1 MDYLHLI
8 IFVAINSIFYI
19 FLYLI
24 NRQEKI
30 SIEDHCEDLLGEA
43 QEEIDEL
50 EQKNKTLQEEI
61 EKIKS
66 EKPKQESYEVKD
78 LLSDLMTG
86 EALVKVSRVSPD
98 NVFIRSVKEQKGKQ

>member
-8 IFVAINSIFYI
+8 IFFFVNSIFYI

-24 NRQEKI
+24 NRQEKRE
-30 SIEDHCEDLLGEA
+30 IENHCEDLLAEA

-50 EQKNKTLQEEI
+50 NKKNEELQKEI
-61 EKIKS
+61 EKIKL